1 MPTGGGK
8 SLCYQLPS
16 VARDGVTIV
25 ISPLIAL
32 MKDQVDSLQK
42 LGIEATFI
50 NSSLQPADQYARING
65 MVNGQYKLV
74 YVAPERL
81 RSNGFMQAVEECNVQ
96 LLAVDEAHCIS
107 QWGHDFRPDYARL
120 GRFRQRLGTPQT
132 VALTATATSTVQED
146 ICSVLQLDEPAAFV
160 TGFSREN
167 LSLQVETPSS
177 NSEKDSRLIDFLRQ
191 TNGSGIVYASTRK
204 NCEHIVELL
213 SGQIERKLEYYHA
226 GLDSAQ
232 RRQVQENFMSG
243 STPIVV
249 ATNAFGMGIDKSNL
263 RFVLHYNLPGSIEA
277 YYQEAGRAGRD
288 GLPST
293 CLLLYSYQDRFI
305 QEFFVENS
313 YPSREIIKD
322 VYEYLCSFD
331 QDPIEITL
339 QQIKEDLEISVGTS
353 GIANCENLL
362 AKCGA
367 IERLDSQQNM
377 AGIRI
382 NSDLETLIDY
392 LPRDARTRRHVMK
405 GLEKIVGSIR
415 NELVL
420 FQPKR
425 LEKQLEMKW
434 NAIVRAIRD
443 IQKLDQ
449 VDYVPPFR
457 GRAIHVI
464 DRKKRFV
471 ELDIDFAEIQ
481 RRKDAELS
489 RLERMIRLATT
500 RRCRQDEILEY
511 FGDSNRGDC
520 GSCDNCGK
528 RIRTGG
534 SEYQGDNDAILYA
547 IQVTLSGVAR
557 SQGRFGKNLI
567 AQMLTGS
574 TAKKI
579 KQTGLQR
586 LSTFG
591 LLSRLRQ
598 IDVSDLIEW
607 LVERGYLTQVEN
619 TKFRPTV
626 TISTAGV
633 DVMRGRADYFFA
645 DQIPVALSRQLSRML
660 KGMTPHRAMPES
672 VDKSDPVTDVED
684 FGTKPLE
691 QGEKPESK
699 EDIEEESS
707 QDKLRFD
714 EAEVES
720 ELEQAFENELH
731 RQDDPA
737 DVNATEEPSQGSV
750 RRVRIDLPQE
760 GTVKP
765 TFYWTWRL
773 LADGY
778 SATHLQQVRGIDLE
792 TVYEHAILAGQ
803 NQLSIKSE
811 WLLTEEAITQLS
823 SILRA
828 TESRELS
835 DLLTELPPSI
845 SSQQLRY
852 YLKCVD
858 ANG

>member
-16 VARDGVTIV
+16 IARPGLTIV
-25 ISPLIAL
+25 VSPLIAL
-32 MKDQVDSLQK
+32 MKDQVDGLQK
-42 LGIEATFI
+42 IGIQATFI
-50 NSSLQPADQYARING
+50 NSSLQPADQFARINE
-65 MVNGQYKLV
+65 MVAGQYQLV
-74 YVAPERL
+74 YIAPERL
-81 RSNGFMQAVEECNVQ
+81 RSNGFMQAVEECEIQ

-120 GRFRQRLGTPQT
+120 GRFRKLLGNPQT
-132 VALTATATSTVQED
+132 IALTATATSTVRED
-146 ICSVLQLDEPAAFV
+146 ICTVLELDDPAIFV

-167 LSLQVETPSS
+167 LSLHVESPSS
-177 NSEKDSRLIDFLRQ
+177 NSEKDARMIEFLRQ
-191 TNGSGIVYASTRK
+191 TDGSGIVYASTRK
-204 NCEHIVELL
+204 NCEHVVELL
-213 SGQIERKLEYYHA
+213 SGQIKRKLEYYHA
-226 GLDSAQ
+226 GLDNAQ
-232 RRQVQENFMSG
+232 RRSVQENFMSG

-288 GLPST
+288 GMPST

-313 YPSREIIKD
+313 YPSRELIKD
-322 VYEYLCSFD
+322 VYEYLVSFD

-339 QQIKEDLEISVGTS
+339 HQIKEDLGVSISTS

-405 GLEKIVGSIR
+405 GLEKISGSIR
-415 NELVL
+415 NEMVL
-420 FQPKR
+420 FQPQR
-425 LEKQLEMKW
+425 LEKQLDMKW
-434 NAIVRAIRD
+434 PAIVRAIRD

-464 DRKKRFV
+464 DRTKRFA
-471 ELDIDFAEIQ
+471 ELDIDFVEIQ

-500 RRCRQDEILEY
+500 RRCRQDEILAY

-528 RIRTGG
+528 RMDAGG
-534 SEYQGDNDAILYA
+534 HEFQGDNDAILYA

-557 SQGRFGKNLI
+557 SQGRFGKNLVS
-567 AQMLTGS
+567 QMLTGS
-574 TAKKI
+574 TAKKV
-579 KQTGLQR
+579 KQSGLQR

-591 LLSRLRQ
+591 LLRRLRQ
-598 IDVSDLIEW
+598 SDVSDLIEW
-607 LVERGYLTQVEN
+607 LVERGYLTQIEN
-619 TKFRPTV
+619 TRFRPTV
-626 TISTAGV
+626 TISVAGV
-633 DVMRGRADYFFA
+633 DVMRGKANYFFA
-645 DQIPVALSRQLSRML
+645 DQIPVALSRQLSGIL
-660 KGMTPHRAMPES
+660 KGMSPHR
-672 VDKSDPVTDVED
+672 SDSEDQEVSDERTSEIED
-684 FGTKPLE
+684 FGSSPIDTKTVVQQKQSE
-691 QGEKPESK
+691 QDLDSNQPQLSF
-699 EDIEEESS
+699 ED
-707 QDKLRFD
+707 
-714 EAEVES
+714 AETES
-720 ELEQAFENELH
+720 ELEQEFENEL
-731 RQDDPA
+731 
-737 DVNATEEPSQGSV
+737 NGESLEEGGQNGQLQGV
-750 RRVRIDLPQE
+750 ALKLRVDLPDE
-760 GTVKP
+760 GAIKP

-792 TVYEHAILAGQ
+792 TVYEHAILAAQ
-803 NQLSIKSE
+803 NQLSIRPE
-811 WLLTEEAITQLS
+811 WLLTADLREQLEGVLRESESLELSELLTQL
-823 SILRA
+823 
-828 TESRELS
+828 
-835 DLLTELPPSI
+835 PSTI
-845 SSQQLRY
+845 SPQQLRY
-852 YLKCVD
+852 YLKCLG
-858 ANG
+858 AEH

>member
-16 VARDGVTIV
+16 IARPGLTIV

-32 MKDQVDSLQK
+32 MKDQVDSLKK
-42 LGIEATFI
+42 LGIQATFI
-50 NSSLQPADQYARING
+50 NSSLQPADQFARING
-65 MVNGQYKLV
+65 MVNGQYQLV

-81 RSNGFMQAVEECNVQ
+81 RSNGFMQAVEECDVQ

-120 GRFRQRLGTPQT
+120 GRFRQRLGNPQT

-146 ICSVLQLDEPAAFV
+146 ICTVLELDKPATFV

-167 LSLQVETPSS
+167 LSLQVESPSS
-177 NSEKDSRLIDFLRQ
+177 NSEKDARLIEFLKQ

-213 SGQIERKLEYYHA
+213 SGQIERKLEFYHA
-226 GLDSAQ
+226 GLDNAQ

-243 STPIVV
+243 TTPIVV

-339 QQIKEDLEISVGTS
+339 QQIKDDLEISVGTS
-353 GIANCENLL
+353 GIANCENMLS
-362 AKCGA
+362 KCGA

-415 NELVL
+415 HELVL

-425 LEKQLEMKW
+425 LEKQLDMKW
-434 NAIVRAIRD
+434 NAIVRAIRE

-464 DRKKRFV
+464 DRTKRFV

-511 FGDSNRGDC
+511 FGDANRGNC
-520 GSCDNCGK
+520 GSCDNCGN
-528 RIRTGG
+528 RIQSGG
-534 SEYQGDNDAILYA
+534 HEFKGDNDAILYA

-574 TAKKI
+574 TAKKV

-598 IDVSDLIEW
+598 NDVSELIEW
-607 LVERGYLTQVEN
+607 LVERGYLTQVES

-633 DVMRGRADYFFA
+633 DVMRGHSDYYFA

-660 KGMTPHRAMPES
+660 KGMTPHRAAPEIEE
-672 VDKSDPVTDVED
+672 KQDPVLEVEN
-684 FGTKPLE
+684 FGTKPL
-691 QGEKPESK
+691 
-699 EDIEEESS
+699 DIETS
-707 QDKLRFD
+707 QHSLSFE

-720 ELEQAFENELH
+720 ELELEFEMELD
-731 RQDDPA
+731 RETSSPPSEIA
-737 DVNATEEPSQGSV
+737 VEPVETDGK
-750 RRVRIDLPQE
+750 RLRIDLPQE

-765 TFYWTWRL
+765 TFFWTWRL

-792 TVYEHAILAGQ
+792 TVFEHAILAAQ
-803 NQLSIKSE
+803 NQLSIEPE
-811 WLLTEEAITQLS
+811 WLLSEASIEQLKSLMREVES
-823 SILRA
+823 S
-828 TESRELS
+828 ELN
-835 DLLTELPPSI
+835 DLLSELPPSV
-845 SSQQLRY
+845 SPQQLRY

-858 ANG
+858 AKA

>member
-16 VARDGVTIV
+16 IARPGVTIV

-32 MKDQVDSLQK
+32 MKDQVDGLQK
-42 LGIEATFI
+42 LGIQATFI
-50 NSSLQPADQYARING
+50 NSSLQPADQFARING
-65 MVNGQYKLV
+65 MVNGQYQLV

-81 RSNGFMQAVEECNVQ
+81 RSNGFMQAVEECDVQ

-120 GRFRQRLGTPQT
+120 GRFRQRLGNPQT

-146 ICSVLQLDEPAAFV
+146 ICSVLELDKPATFV

-167 LSLQVETPSS
+167 LSLQVESPSS
-177 NSEKDSRLIDFLRQ
+177 NSEKDARLIEFLKQ

-213 SGQIERKLEYYHA
+213 SGQIKRRLEFYHA
-226 GLDSAQ
+226 GLDNAQ

-243 STPIVV
+243 ATPIVV

-313 YPSREIIKD
+313 YPSREVIKD

-353 GIANCENLL
+353 GIANSENML

-415 NELVL
+415 HELVL
-420 FQPKR
+420 FQPQR
-425 LEKQLEMKW
+425 LEKQLDMKW
-434 NAIVRAIRD
+434 SAIVRAIRE
-443 IQKLDQ
+443 IQKLEQ

-464 DRKKRFV
+464 DRTKRFV

-511 FGDSNRGDC
+511 FGDSNRGSC

-528 RIRTGG
+528 RIQSGG
-534 SEYQGDNDAILYA
+534 HEFEGDNDAILYA

-574 TAKKI
+574 TAKKV

-598 IDVSDLIEW
+598 SDVSDLIEW

-633 DVMRGRADYFFA
+633 DVMRGHSDYFFA
-645 DQIPVALSRQLSRML
+645 DQVPVALSRQLSRML
-660 KGMTPHRAMPES
+660 KGMTPHRSAPEAEE
-672 VDKSDPVTDVED
+672 KQDPTAEVEN
-684 FGTKPLE
+684 FGTKPLDTE
-691 QGEKPESK
+691 TSQESL
-699 EDIEEESS
+699 S
-707 QDKLRFD
+707 FA

-720 ELEQAFENELH
+720 ELELEFEKELD
-731 RQDDPA
+731 RESDSA
-737 DVNATEEPSQGSV
+737 PSELAAEQIETSSGK
-750 RRVRIDLPQE
+750 RLRIDLPQE

-792 TVYEHAILAGQ
+792 TVFEHAILAAQ
-803 NQLSIKSE
+803 NQLSIEPE
-811 WLLTEEAITQLS
+811 WLLPQTSIEQLRSLLEEVES
-823 SILRA
+823 S
-828 TESRELS
+828 ELN
-835 DLLTELPPSI
+835 DLLSELPPSI

-858 ANG
+858 AEA

>member
-16 VARDGVTIV
+16 IARDGVTIV

-32 MKDQVDSLQK
+32 MKDQVDALHT

-50 NSSLQPADQYARING
+50 NSSLQPADQFARING

-120 GRFRQRLGTPQT
+120 GRFRQRLGNPQT

-146 ICSVLQLDEPAAFV
+146 ICSVLQLDQPATFV
-160 TGFSREN
+160 TGFAREN
-167 LSLQVETPSS
+167 LSLHVESPSS
-177 NSEKDSRLIDFLRQ
+177 NSEKDARLIEFLRQ

-213 SGQIERKLEYYHA
+213 SGQIERRLEYYHA
-226 GLDSAQ
+226 GLDSDQ

-243 STPIVV
+243 TTPIVV

-322 VYEYLCSFD
+322 VYDYLCSFD

-339 QQIKEDLEISVGTS
+339 QQIKDDLEVTVGTS
-353 GIANCENLL
+353 GIANAENLL

-382 NSDLETLIDY
+382 NSELETLIDY

-425 LEKQLEMKW
+425 LEQQLDMKW
-434 NAIVRAIRD
+434 TSIVRAIRE

-464 DRKKRFV
+464 DRKKRFA
-471 ELDIDFAEIQ
+471 ELDIDFSEIQ
-481 RRKDAELS
+481 RRKEAELS

-528 RIRTGG
+528 RIQSGG
-534 SEYQGDNDAILYA
+534 SEFVGDNDAILYA

-557 SQGRFGKNLI
+557 SHGRFGKNLV

-633 DVMRGRADYFFA
+633 EVMRGRADYYFA

-660 KGMTPHRAMPES
+660 KGMTPHRAPSATPES
-672 VDKSDPVTDVED
+672 HHERTPDSDIENY
-684 FGTKPLE
+684 GTKPLDLDSDPPSSSN
-691 QGEKPESK
+691 PEGQ
-699 EDIEEESS
+699 ER
-707 QDKLRFD
+707 LRFE

-720 ELEQAFENELH
+720 ELEEAFEHELE
-731 RQDDPA
+731 RQENGADSETPA
-737 DVNATEEPSQGSV
+737 APEPERKQF
-750 RRVRIDLPQE
+750 RIDLPQE
-760 GTVKP
+760 GAIKP

-778 SATHLQQVRGIDLE
+778 SPTHLQQVRDIDLD
-792 TVYEHAILAGQ
+792 TVFEHAILAGQ
-803 NQLSIKSE
+803 NQLSIQPE
-811 WLLTEEAITQLS
+811 WLLTLDAIAQLG
-823 SILRA
+823 SIVHTA
-828 TESRELS
+828 ESLELA
-835 DLLTELPPSI
+835 DLLSELPPSI
-845 SSQQLRY
+845 TPQQLRY
-852 YLKCVD
+852 YLKCLD
-858 ANG
+858 ANR

>member
-16 VARDGVTIV
+16 IARPGLTIV
-25 ISPLIAL
+25 VSPLIAL
-32 MKDQVDSLQK
+32 MKDQVDGLQK
-42 LGIEATFI
+42 LGIKATFI
-50 NSSLQPADQYARING
+50 NSSLQPADQFARING
-65 MVNGQYKLV
+65 MVNGEYQLV

-81 RSNGFMQAVEECNVQ
+81 RSNGFVQAVEECEIQ

-120 GRFRQRLGTPQT
+120 GRFRKLLGNPQT
-132 VALTATATSTVQED
+132 VALTATATTTVRED
-146 ICSVLQLDEPAAFV
+146 ICTVLELDEPAVFV

-167 LSLQVETPSS
+167 LSLHVETPSS
-177 NSEKDSRLIDFLRQ
+177 NSEKDARLIQFLRQ
-191 TNGSGIVYASTRK
+191 TDGSGIVYASTRK
-204 NCEHIVELL
+204 NCEHVVELL

-226 GLDSAQ
+226 GLDNAQ
-232 RRQVQENFMSG
+232 RRAVQENFMSG

-249 ATNAFGMGIDKSNL
+249 ATNAFGMGIDKANL
-263 RFVLHYNLPGSIEA
+263 RFVLHYNLPGSVEA

-322 VYEYLCSFD
+322 VYEYLVSFD

-339 QQIKEDLEISVGTS
+339 QQIKEDLGVSIGTS

-405 GLEKIVGSIR
+405 GLEKICGSIR

-420 FQPKR
+420 FQPGR

-434 NAIVRAIRD
+434 PAIVRAIRD
-443 IQKLDQ
+443 IQKLEQ

-471 ELDIDFAEIQ
+471 ELDIDFGEIQ

-489 RLERMIRLATT
+489 RLDRMIKLATT
-500 RRCRQDEILEY
+500 RRCRQDEILAY

-528 RIRTGG
+528 RMEAGG
-534 SEYQGDNDAILYA
+534 SEFEGDNDAILYA

-557 SQGRFGKNLI
+557 SQGRYGKNLI

-574 TAKKI
+574 TAKKV
-579 KQTGLQR
+579 KQSGMQK

-591 LLSRLRQ
+591 LLRRLRQ
-598 IDVSDLIEW
+598 SDVSDLIEW
-607 LVERGYLTQVEN
+607 LVERNYLAQVES
-619 TKFRPTV
+619 TRFRPTV
-626 TISTAGV
+626 AISPAGV
-633 DVMRGRADYFFA
+633 DVMRGKANYFFA
-645 DQIPVALSRQLSRML
+645 DQVPVALSRQLSGVL
-660 KGMTPHRAMPES
+660 KGMTPHRVEAES
-672 VDKSDPVTDVED
+672 PDTTQERTSEVED
-684 FGTKPLE
+684 FGTAPIDPTA
-691 QGEKPESK
+691 PETNDGTDPGSRQSGLSF
-699 EDIEEESS
+699 E
-707 QDKLRFD
+707 
-714 EAEVES
+714 EAETES
-720 ELEQAFENELH
+720 ELEQALEEELDS
-731 RQDDPA
+731 DDSEG
-737 DVNATEEPSQGSV
+737 EEELSSELNL
-750 RRVRIDLPQE
+750 RVDLPDE
-760 GTVKP
+760 GAIKP

-803 NQLSIKSE
+803 NQLSIRPE
-811 WLLTEEAITQLS
+811 WLLTSEIQGQLDEVIQEVESEELSVLLTQL
-823 SILRA
+823 
-828 TESRELS
+828 
-835 DLLTELPPSI
+835 PSTV
-845 SSQQLRY
+845 SPQQLRY
-852 YLKCVD
+852 YLKCL
-858 ANG
+858 GTRH